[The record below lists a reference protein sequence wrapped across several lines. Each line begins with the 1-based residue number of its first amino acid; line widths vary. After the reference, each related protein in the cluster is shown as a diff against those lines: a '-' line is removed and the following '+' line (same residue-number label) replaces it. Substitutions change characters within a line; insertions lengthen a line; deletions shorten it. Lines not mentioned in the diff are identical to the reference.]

1 MDMVPR
7 LHESKTTSVL
17 DFKDHGFMN
26 RLFSLSDG
34 IRVRDLL
41 TADLA
46 DGPFTWHM
54 VWHGNR
60 MQQEIGL
67 FAMTVYNFISSVDA
81 GIAAFSQFLR
91 FNFRATAANLD
102 DEGWENEG
110 GVPVENTQVVVVPGG
125 SSSSKGS
132 GSGSGA
138 GGGASSRKR
147 LNTDATEGTSGSG
160 APKRQ
165 KGVKNSDVGD
175 TVGVF
180 SEQGADKLPTLEER
194 IAVLEEILPTSAVT
208 EQIIEQA
215 TRQVY
220 GFVQTNIAYMLEA
233 FKPHLEIH
241 TKKCAESAQKDMRLY
256 SQALIPKALSQFK
269 EKLAK
274 LKQSDEEQS
283 APVSSATVA
292 HFQASALTELSDFV
306 VTLLQAEMEKFVTKI
321 GIPLN
326 EEGVT
331 DPSLEK
337 PLVSVLA
344 NQVLEGVKEHL
355 AESVSSAAA
364 LNQVLEEAKGYFSAA
379 LSNAA
384 VTVQAINVSVVE
396 SIASR
401 VTDAVMDRLRA
412 AKDLNDGSSSA
423 AVMVTEVTD
432 PVVTKVTG
440 GVLKAVTETSNT
452 VVKVGEVILDSVQTN
467 VHEALAVASKENAE
481 TYSTLIRLEKKVD
494 ALTARTDDMSILL
507 KSVISQTQMMSA
519 LLANAAGGSFMAG
532 ISNPS
537 PTTTAEQQQH
547 QGGTSSSSG
556 AGGSLTEAVTAAGG
570 AAVASTSTL
579 AASLPMSQLGVPS
592 QPSSGTA
599 SAAAR
604 THQERKFSL
613 HSLFK
618 TV

>member
-1 MDMVPR
+1 
-7 LHESKTTSVL
+7 
-17 DFKDHGFMN
+17 
-26 RLFSLSDG
+26 
-34 IRVRDLL
+34 
-41 TADLA
+41 
-46 DGPFTWHM
+46 
-54 VWHGNR
+54 
-60 MQQEIGL
+60 
-67 FAMTVYNFISSVDA
+67 
-81 GIAAFSQFLR
+81 
-91 FNFRATAANLD
+91 
-102 DEGWENEG
+102 
-110 GVPVENTQVVVVPGG
+110 
-125 SSSSKGS
+125 
-132 GSGSGA
+132 
-138 GGGASSRKR
+138 
-147 LNTDATEGTSGSG
+147 
-160 APKRQ
+160 
-165 KGVKNSDVGD
+165 
-175 TVGVF
+175 
-180 SEQGADKLPTLEER
+180 
-194 IAVLEEILPTSAVT
+194 
-208 EQIIEQA
+208 
-215 TRQVY
+215 
-220 GFVQTNIAYMLEA
+220 
-233 FKPHLEIH
+233 
-241 TKKCAESAQKDMRLY
+241 
-256 SQALIPKALSQFK
+256 
-269 EKLAK
+269 
-274 LKQSDEEQS
+274 
-283 APVSSATVA
+283 
-292 HFQASALTELSDFV
+292 
-306 VTLLQAEMEKFVTKI
+306 
-321 GIPLN
+321 
-326 EEGVT
+326 
-331 DPSLEK
+331 
-337 PLVSVLA
+337 
-344 NQVLEGVKEHL
+344 
-355 AESVSSAAA
+355 
-364 LNQVLEEAKGYFSAA
+364 
-379 LSNAA
+379 

-592 QPSSGTA
+592 QPSSETA